1 MAQAAQA
8 SRENRTITVDFNDET
23 TYALIGFRGLMLKYC
38 PRLLTHF

>member
-23 TYALIGFRGLMLKYC
+23 TYRVPPIVKTVLREN
-38 PRLLTHF
+38 